1 MRQTRNRFAT
11 ARWIA
16 LLLPAALMAGALGS
30 QFIGGLFPCEM
41 CHWQRWPH
49 YTAIVLAALAFVVPV
64 PALKRALV
72 ALAALAILVS
82 GGIGVFHAGVE
93 YHWWQGITACSTTMQ
108 GSGGS
113 VEDMLK
119 RIMAAPVVRCDV
131 PQWSLF
137 GISLAGFNAIF
148 SLAGG
153 IAILWLMRRRRR
165 VSAFAR

>member
-1 MRQTRNRFAT
+1 VSQTRDRFVT

-16 LLLPAALMAGALGS
+16 LLLPSALMAGALGS

-49 YTAIVLAALAFVVPV
+49 YTAIVLAALAFVVPG

-119 RIMAAPVVRCDV
+119 RIMDAPVVRCDV
-131 PQWSLF
+131 AQWSLF
-137 GISLAGFNAIF
+137 GISLAGFNAII
-148 SLAGG
+148 SLVGG
-153 IAILWLMRRRRR
+153 LSILSLLRRRTM
-165 VSAFAR
+165 SAFAK